1 MKPRWARTQP
11 LRDSVQCW
19 VAADMGEIFA
29 RAKGADTL
37 SHIASTDLMLAVAA
51 LTQPKVKEVG
61 DHHEDTAHE
70 R

>member
-1 MKPRWARTQP
+1 
-11 LRDSVQCW
+11 
-19 VAADMGEIFA
+19 MGEIFA

-61 DHHEDTAHE
+61 DHHEDAAHE